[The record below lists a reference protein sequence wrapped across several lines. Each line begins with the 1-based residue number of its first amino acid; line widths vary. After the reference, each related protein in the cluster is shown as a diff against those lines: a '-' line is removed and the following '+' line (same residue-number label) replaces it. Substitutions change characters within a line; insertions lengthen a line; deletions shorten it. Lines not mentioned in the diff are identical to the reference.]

1 MSFLYLIE
9 LKFHL
14 DLSKFILSYLI
25 LSYSGSSKTAADAIA
40 QEAERSAANTLK
52 SKAIKEAKRLA
63 KLDGKPASKARKVEA
78 KVKPPRPAAGYEKKS
93 AVMADLDGI
102 LMKDSVTKEHLGKEE
117 EEDEDLFEQLGMME
131 GNLRS
136 RIPDKKEDSGPK
148 SSTAVPVKVQVTVA
162 PAAAAATTTAVTAI
176 PAKKTVE
183 PVYVKLKRRVIE
195 EEEESESEGES
206 DTLGDLDRLM
216 SLEDLGNRMDQL
228 YGDSDTDPE
237 SDPVSDPTVVKVVKG
252 SDSKNPIKWR
262 NGRLVNDKDRF
273 YGEIRSQ
280 TVSDSSSGDE
290 GEEDGGDS
298 DSEGGEQGGGS
309 GARKKGKSNSK
320 KAAVE
325 LTGVTMKIMLEHL
338 ETSIGFDGLF
348 EETNLR
354 CFSVK
359 PSVNSSLKVLRQ
371 LPLEWARKKI
381 EYLYIQSK
389 KRQ

>member
-1 MSFLYLIE
+1 M
-9 LKFHL
+9 
-14 DLSKFILSYLI
+14 

-93 AVMADLDGI
+93 VVMADLDGI
-102 LMKDSVTKEHLGKEE
+102 LMKDSVTKEHQGK
-117 EEDEDLFEQLGMME
+117 EEDEDEDEDEDLYDQLAMMIV
-131 GNLRS
+131 NLRS

-162 PAAAAATTTAVTAI
+162 PAAVAATTTALTAI

-183 PVYVKLKRRVIE
+183 PVYVKLKRRVVE
-195 EEEESESEGES
+195 EEEESESESEGES

-280 TVSDSSSGDE
+280 AVSDSSNGDE

>member
-1 MSFLYLIE
+1 LYPGNI
-9 LKFHL
+9 
-14 DLSKFILSYLI
+14 
-25 LSYSGSSKTAADAIA
+25 GSSKTAADAIA

-63 KLDGKPASKARKVEA
+63 KLEGKPASKARKVET
-78 KVKPPRPAAGYEKKS
+78 KVKPTRPAASYGKKS
-93 AVMADLDGI
+93 AAMADLDDI
-102 LMKDSVTKEHLGKEE
+102 LMNDFKAKETEE
-117 EEDEDLFEQLGMME
+117 VEDMDMFEQLGMMDE
-131 GNLRS
+131 NRRS
-136 RIPDKKEDSGPK
+136 KIPDKSEDSGPK
-148 SSTAVPVKVQVTVA
+148 RSTAVPVKVAVVA
-162 PAAAAATTTAVTAI
+162 PAPVAVAAATPVQNTA
-176 PAKKTVE
+176 E
-183 PVYVKLKRRVIE
+183 PVYVKLKRRVVE
-195 EEEESESEGES
+195 EEEDSESEEES

-228 YGDSDTDPE
+228 YGDSDSDPE
-237 SDPVSDPTVVKVVKG
+237 SDPVSNPTEVKVVKG

-262 NGRLVNDKDRF
+262 NGRLVNDKDRL

-280 TVSDSSSGDE
+280 AVSGSSSEEEGEGE
-290 GEEDGGDS
+290 GEEDSDDS
-298 DSEGGEQGGGS
+298 DSGSEGREGTDGQS
-309 GARKKGKSNSK
+309 ARLGAKKKAKSSSK
-320 KAAVE
+320 KVTVE
-325 LTGVTMKIMLEHL
+325 LTGVTMKLMLEHL